1 MLVVFFR
8 AIILYILIT
17 FCIRLMG
24 KRQLGELQ
32 PSELVITILISNIA
46 SLPIEDTSIPM
57 ILGIIPVFVLV
68 ACELFVSN
76 IALQFKGFRSFI
88 SGKPVIVIYD
98 GIIDQKQLRK
108 LRFSIDDLMAS
119 LRQNNIFDISEVM
132 YAVVE
137 TTGKV
142 SVLQKFPYQNATP
155 KILKI
160 KGESEEPPAVIISD
174 GKILKSAL
182 KKFSIEEDFV
192 LRSLKKEGVS
202 EKEVFLMTCDSKKH
216 YRIIKK
222 EKKKWR
228 EQ

>member
-8 AIILYILIT
+8 AIILYILIM

-68 ACELFVSN
+68 FCELFVSN
-76 IALQFKGFRSFI
+76 ISLQFKGFRSFI

-98 GIIDQKQLRK
+98 GKIDQKQLRK

-119 LRQNNIFDISEVM
+119 LRQNNIFDLSEVM
-132 YAVVE
+132 YAIVE

-142 SVLQKFPYQNATP
+142 SVLQKFPYQNVNP
-155 KILKI
+155 QMLNL
-160 KGESEEPPAVIISD
+160 KGESREPPTVIISD

-182 KKFSIEEDFV
+182 PKVSIDEDTV
-192 LRSLKKEGVS
+192 LKLLKKEGVTA
-202 EKEVFLMTCDSKKH
+202 KDVFLMTYNQD
-216 YRIIKK
+216 K
-222 EKKKWR
+222 EYNLIRKER
-228 EQ
+228 N